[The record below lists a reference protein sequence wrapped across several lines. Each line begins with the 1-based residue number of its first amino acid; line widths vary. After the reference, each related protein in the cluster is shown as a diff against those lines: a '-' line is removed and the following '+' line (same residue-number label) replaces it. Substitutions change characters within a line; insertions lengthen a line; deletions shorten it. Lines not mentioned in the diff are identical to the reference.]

1 MEHAES
7 RRVMADYIFRRMV
20 SAIAVMAMVGIFV
33 FLLIRLAPGDPAA
46 VMAGRNA
53 TEETIAGIRE
63 QLGLNEPLPVQFIH
77 WLWDIFR
84 GDFGTSIFSGRPVL
98 ELLLQRLEP
107 TISLSILTLALSVA
121 VGVSFGILAAWRAG
135 GLVDRLL
142 SVFSAFGFSVPVF
155 VIGYFLVYLLAIR
168 GAWLPVQGYTPIEEG
183 FGGWFSHLILPTVA
197 LSFPFLAFVA
207 RVTRASMLEVLSEDY
222 MRTAAAKGASPYAM
236 LFHHAL
242 KNAGVPILTVIGLS
256 FAYLIGGVVLTE
268 TVFNIPGVGRLVV
281 DAINNRDYPII
292 QSVLILTSGLYV
304 LINLAVD
311 LAYTLIDPRIRY

>member
-1 MEHAES
+1 
-7 RRVMADYIFRRMV
+7 MALYILRRMV

-33 FLLIRLAPGDPAA
+33 FLLIRLTPGDPAA

-53 TEETIAGIRE
+53 TEQIVAGIRE

-77 WLWDIFR
+77 WLSAMLH

-121 VGVSFGILAAWRAG
+121 IGVSFGIQAAWRAG

-168 GAWLPVQGYTPIEEG
+168 VAWLPVQGYTPIEEG
-183 FGGWFSHLILPTVA
+183 FGDWLSHLVLPTVA
-197 LSFPFLAFVA
+197 LSLPFIAFVA

-222 MRTAAAKGASPYAM
+222 MRTAAAKGASSYAM

>member
-1 MEHAES
+1 
-7 RRVMADYIFRRMV
+7 MASYILRRMV

-46 VMAGRNA
+46 ILAGPAA
-53 TEETIAGIRE
+53 TEQMVANIRD
-63 QLGLNEPLPVQFIH
+63 QLGLNDPLPVQFAH
-77 WLWDIFR
+77 WLLEMLG
-84 GDFGTSIFSGRPVL
+84 GDFGTSIFSGRLVL
-98 ELLLQRLEP
+98 DLLAQRLEP
-107 TISLSILTLALSVA
+107 TLSLSLLTLALSVT

-135 GLVDRLL
+135 GVVDRLL
-142 SVFSAFGFSVPVF
+142 LVFSALGYSVPVF
-155 VIGYFLVYLLAIR
+155 VIGYFLVYLLAI
-168 GAWLPVQGYTPIEEG
+168 GTGWLPVQGYTLIAEG
-183 FGGWFSHLILPTVA
+183 FGSWFAHLILPTVT
-197 LSFPFLAFVA
+197 LSVPYIAFVA
-207 RVTRASMLEVLSEDY
+207 RIARASVLEVLTEDY
-222 MRTAAAKGASPYAM
+222 MRTAAAKGASSYAM

-242 KNAGVPILTVIGLS
+242 KNAGVPILTVIGIS

-268 TVFNIPGVGRLVV
+268 TVFNIPGIGRLVV